1 MMKMSLYTKTVM
13 IGLVIGLCGISFVF
27 AQSLDGRSFDP
38 EVDPDIDMNIGSWE
52 DSLPKRTHGN
62 LVERDILTR
71 GDPLNP
77 PSKGAV
83 LRYMKRF
90 TYATLGTNDSTNP
103 VTLKK
108 EQEIFYI
115 LSGKGVVKAGGKSA
129 DLYEGIAVLMPP
141 EVEFTISNTGED
153 DLTMYLICE
162 PVPDGFKT
170 NTEMKISDENVIPYR
185 TSNGHWSHIVKEL
198 FLTKDNLATLQ
209 AVLTV
214 TYHPMT
220 IGHPHSHDP
229 DYGSEEVWTA
239 IKGTSIAFIGKQI
252 RMQPPG
258 MAYNIP
264 PDGNTPHSNINN
276 TDKPVK
282 LFYFAV
288 GAGEVRSKKK
298 E

>member
-1 MMKMSLYTKTVM
+1 MLNKILVF
-13 IGLVIGLCGISFVF
+13 GLVLSLCVCSVSF
-27 AQSLDGRSFDP
+27 AQSLDGRAYDP
-38 EVDPDIDMNIGSWE
+38 EVDPDIDMNIGSWM
-52 DSLPKRTHGN
+52 DSAPKSTHGN
-62 LVERDILTR
+62 LVERDILTQ

-83 LRYMKRF
+83 LTFMNRF
-90 TYATLGTNDSTNP
+90 THATLETGESTNP
-103 VTLKK
+103 TSLKK
-108 EQEIFYI
+108 EQEVFYI
-115 LSGKGVVKAGGKSA
+115 LSGKGVVKAGGKTEELFS
-129 DLYEGIAVLMPP
+129 GIAVLMPP
-141 EVEFTISNTGED
+141 DLEFTITNTGDGE
-153 DLTMYLICE
+153 LTMYLICE

-170 NTEMKISDENVIPYR
+170 NTEMKISDENVLPYR
-185 TSNGHWSHIVKEL
+185 GSNGHWSHIVKEL

-214 TYHPMT
+214 TYDPMT

-258 MAYNIP
+258 TAYNIP

-282 LFYFAV
+282 LLYFAV
-288 GAGEVRSKKK
+288 GAGEVGSGKKK
-298 E
+298 

>member
-1 MMKMSLYTKTVM
+1 MFNNIIVF
-13 IGLVIGLCGISFVF
+13 GLVICLCVGSVSF
-27 AQSLDGRSFDP
+27 AQSLDGRPFDP
-38 EVDPDIDMNIGSWE
+38 EVDPDIDMNIGSWK
-52 DSLPKRTHGN
+52 DSAPKRTHGS
-62 LVERDILTR
+62 LLERDILTQ

-77 PSKGAV
+77 PAKGAV

-90 TYATLGTNDSTNP
+90 THAALEVNDSTSP
-103 VTLKK
+103 TTLKK

-115 LSGKGVVKAGGKSA
+115 LSGKGFIKAGVKTA
-129 DLYEGIAVLMPP
+129 ELFEGITVLMPP
-141 EVEFTISNTGED
+141 DLEFTITNTGNE

-170 NTEMKISDENVIPYR
+170 NKEMKIADENVLPYR
-185 TSNGHWSHIVKEL
+185 GSNGHWSHIVKEL

-214 TYHPMT
+214 TYDPMT

-239 IKGTSIAFIGKQI
+239 IRGTSIAFIGKQI

-258 MAYNIP
+258 TAYNIP

-282 LFYFAV
+282 LLYFAV
-288 GAGEVRSKKK
+288 GAGEVGSGKKK
-298 E
+298 